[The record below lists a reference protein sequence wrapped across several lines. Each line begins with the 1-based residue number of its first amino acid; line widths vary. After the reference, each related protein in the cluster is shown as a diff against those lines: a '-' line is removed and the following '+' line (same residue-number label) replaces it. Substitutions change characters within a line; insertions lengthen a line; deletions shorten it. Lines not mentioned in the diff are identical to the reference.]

1 MSRIKKEIKKSM
13 IGFIE
18 RESVDGD
25 SELSARF
32 IFDEDFIGF
41 QGHFPQNKV
50 LPGVCQIQCVNEM
63 LEVWKKRKVGLEEI
77 VSAKYLLPVSPLEE
91 LTIQCSNIKFS
102 DISYTLKASVN
113 KEGEKVSEFKLK
125 VNFGDSIKRNE

>member
-41 QGHFPQNKV
+41 QGHFPKKKV
-50 LPGVCQIQCVNEM
+50 LPGVCQIQCVSEM
-63 LEVWKKRKVGLEEI
+63 LEGWKKRKVGLEEI

-102 DISYTLKASVN
+102 DISYTLKASVS
-113 KEGEKVSEFKLK
+113 KGGEKVSEFKLK
-125 VNFGDSIKRNE
+125 VTFGDSIKRDE